1 MRCVAHAASR
11 AFVRHQSR
19 CAVLC
24 CAVLPT
30 AWPCATV
37 VYRRLARHVA
47 HRTHAG
53 LAFLHNARCFHGDLT
68 PNNLMIRG
76 RHCGRPRPPSGPISH
91 PRACALQHT
100 NRHLIRHSELGRV
113 STRVD
118 VCCSELIVSD
128 HGIYGLKERK
138 GLGMSLTGEPSRVL
152 IACAV
157 GGPVGCVAHRLARNY
172 TAGRRSRRRMRQLA
186 DWWFVRRASAKR
198 RRQSGEALHA
208 DQTPLCSAGG

>member
-1 MRCVAHAASR
+1 MRCPFGLSR
-11 AFVRHQSR
+11 VRATPIALR
-19 CAVLC
+19 CAVLR

-91 PRACALQHT
+91 PARA
-100 NRHLIRHSELGRV
+100 
-113 STRVD
+113 
-118 VCCSELIVSD
+118 
-128 HGIYGLKERK
+128 
-138 GLGMSLTGEPSRVL
+138 
-152 IACAV
+152 
-157 GGPVGCVAHRLARNY
+157 
-172 TAGRRSRRRMRQLA
+172 RSR
-186 DWWFVRRASAKR
+186 S
-198 RRQSGEALHA
+198 
-208 DQTPLCSAGG
+208 TPVWRPISFGTLSWGG